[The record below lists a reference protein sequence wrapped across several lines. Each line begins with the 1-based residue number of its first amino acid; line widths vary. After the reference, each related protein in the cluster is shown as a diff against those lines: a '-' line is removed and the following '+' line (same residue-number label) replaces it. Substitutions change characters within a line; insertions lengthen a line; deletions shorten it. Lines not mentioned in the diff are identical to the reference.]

1 MSILQEYVREIML
14 EVTTPK
20 RVPLDME
27 IPNDLQKLYRIMND
41 AGKELYI
48 VGGAVRDTLMSKVP
62 KDYDLATDASATE
75 VGEILG
81 AADPTLA
88 INVTGKFQIARV
100 VTPENN
106 EYEITTFRKDMGKGR
121 RPDAVEITT
130 IDKDVERR
138 DLTINAL
145 FYDLDTGEVVD
156 YVGGLEDIESGTIR
170 AVTSQEEDD
179 HPSRRFEEDPLRT
192 LRAVRFAARMGSE
205 IEPETK
211 AAILTHN
218 DLYADPDMS
227 DDRITGEI
235 EKGIGSAQDA
245 RYYIGLLF
253 ELGLLSQAFPD
264 LSVRH
269 EKTVASNSVPV
280 QLAFLL
286 GDNDP
291 KRLNTVLDKMR
302 YDRRT
307 IDTVKFLMNLQ
318 GITRT
323 TAAKLKKEFKRI
335 GSPVAVVEEF
345 STLGGLPQNTSTAF
359 LGFVGAPPAASS
371 QELMGRGLKGPEI
384 GRAMATAE
392 EEAYAAMVGE
402 VREYVRKIL
411 TRKKGNHERL

>member
-280 QLAFLL
+280 QLAFS
-286 GDNDP
+286 
-291 KRLNTVLDKMR
+291 
-302 YDRRT
+302 
-307 IDTVKFLMNLQ
+307 F
-318 GITRT
+318 
-323 TAAKLKKEFKRI
+323 
-335 GSPVAVVEEF
+335 
-345 STLGGLPQNTSTAF
+345 
-359 LGFVGAPPAASS
+359 
-371 QELMGRGLKGPEI
+371 GR
-384 GRAMATAE
+384 
-392 EEAYAAMVGE
+392 
-402 VREYVRKIL
+402 
-411 TRKKGNHERL
+411 

>member
-1 MSILQEYVREIML
+1 MSLLKEYVRQML
-14 EVTTPK
+14 LEAQTPK
-20 RVPLDME
+20 RVPLELE
-27 IPNDLQKLYRIMND
+27 IPNDLQRIHDAMKD
-41 AGKELYI
+41 AGKELYV
-48 VGGAVRDTLMSKVP
+48 VGGAVRDTLLNKVP
-62 KDYDLATDASATE
+62 KDYDLATDATAAD
-75 VGEILG
+75 VGEILK
-81 AADPTLA
+81 AADPGLDVK
-88 INVTGKFQIARV
+88 VTGKFQIARV
-100 VTPENN
+100 VTPEGN

-121 RPDAVEITT
+121 RPDAVEVTT

-145 FYDLDTGEVVD
+145 FYDLGTGEVVD

-192 LRAVRFAARMGSE
+192 LRAVRFAARMGSK

-227 DDRITGEI
+227 NDRITGEI
-235 EKGIGSAQDA
+235 EKGIGSAQDT

-264 LSVRH
+264 LIVRQ
-269 EKTVASNSVPV
+269 EEAVASNSIPV

-291 KRLNTVLDKMR
+291 KHLNTVLDKMR

-307 IDTVKFLMNLQ
+307 IDTVKFLLALRD
-318 GITRT
+318 ITRS
-323 TAAKLKKEFKRI
+323 TATKLKKEFKRV
-335 GSPVAVVEEF
+335 GSPSGIVEEF
-345 STLGGLPQNTSTAF
+345 ATHGALPANISSAF
-359 LGFVGAPPAASS
+359 LKFATSPPAANS
-371 QELMGRGLKGPEI
+371 QDLMARGLKGPDI
-384 GRAMATAE
+384 GRAMAAAE
-392 EEAYAAMVGE
+392 EEAYAAMIGE
-402 VREYVRKIL
+402 VRRYIRKALRKSNVRS
-411 TRKKGNHERL
+411 